1 MCQDSG
7 IIRLPVMVFPD
18 IDTISIECRL
28 PPSAFAYYTY
38 SLASEVHDIPKDLWI
53 LWGDLNEN
61 KIGAF

>member
-28 PPSAFAYYTY
+28 SPWACAYIF
-38 SLASEVHDIPKDLWI
+38 SVHDILEDLWV